1 MDTVVEEKTDLER
14 AFELALYNR
23 KQKRYVYKK
32 QDKNDKFTYYQ
43 RNLPMRSP
51 FMTEI
56 AKVKASTGFPW
67 HNPVN
72 F

>member
-1 MDTVVEEKTDLER
+1 MDTVVEEKTALEC

-23 KQKRYVYKK
+23 EQKRHVYKK
-32 QDKNDKFTYYQ
+32 VDKNDKFTYYQ
-43 RNLPMRSP
+43 RNLPMHSP

-67 HNPVN
+67 HNPV
-72 F
+72 FS

>member
-1 MDTVVEEKTDLER
+1 MDIVVEERTDLER

-23 KQKRYVYKK
+23 EQKRYVYKK